1 MDRLAQIRRKAPP
14 LLFSAILAISAVTL
28 APSPAHAQTPSEIA
42 TAKQWFADGLAKEE
56 KGDFA
61 GALELFKR
69 AAQVKRTPQI
79 VYHVGFCESRTG
91 ALVEALVDLES
102 AVSIARAARAD
113 DVVTAAT
120 AELADVQK
128 RTPRVEVR
136 VAEDPPASRF
146 LVDGRAVALSML
158 RTPMPLNPGEHTV
171 TVEVANGASASKKVT
186 LAERDAIKVDLAPA
200 SPSATPPLPPPPTP
214 AVPAAETPPVAP
226 APPRAPEERSSSPV
240 PWVLVGGG
248 AAVAITGVVLMF
260 VARGKESE
268 LDKRCPSHTG
278 CDPKLESDYDSAKT
292 LNAIGIGL
300 GAVAVVAAGV
310 GVSMLVLRPS
320 TSSSTSASLVLS
332 PRGVDLAARF

>member
-1 MDRLAQIRRKAPP
+1 VDRLAQIRRKGPH
-14 LLFSAILAISAVTL
+14 LLFSAVLALSAVSL
-28 APSPAHAQTPSEIA
+28 PSTDAHAQTPSEIA

-56 KGDFA
+56 KSDFA
-61 GALELFKR
+61 GALDLFKR

-102 AVSIARAARAD
+102 AVAIARAAHAD
-113 DVVTAAT
+113 DVVTAAS

-136 VAEDPPASRF
+136 VAEVPPASRF

-158 RTPMPLNPGEHTV
+158 RAPMPLNPGEHSV
-171 TVEVANGASASKKVT
+171 TVELANGATATKKVT

-200 SPSATPPLPPPPTP
+200 SDAAPPTP
-214 AVPAAETPPVAP
+214 APAAAPEKPTASP
-226 APPRAPEERSSSPV
+226 APPPAPEAQSSSPV

-248 AAVAITGVVLMF
+248 AAVAVTGVVLMF
-260 VARGKESE
+260 VARGKEGD
-268 LDKRCPSHTG
+268 LDKSCPSHAG

-292 LNAIGIGL
+292 LNALGIGL
-300 GAVAVVAAGV
+300 GAVGIVAAGV

-320 TSSSTSASLVLS
+320 ASTATSATLVLS
-332 PRGVDLAARF
+332 PRGIDLAAKF

>member
-1 MDRLAQIRRKAPP
+1 MDLTARLRRRAPH
-14 LLFSAILAISAVTL
+14 LLLSGALALAAVSL
-28 APSPAHAQTPSEIA
+28 RSPAAHAQTPSEIA

-61 GALELFKR
+61 GSLELFKR

-102 AVSIARAARAD
+102 AVALARTARAD

-120 AELADVQK
+120 AELADVQR

-136 VAEDPPASRF
+136 PPEDTTPARF
-146 LVDGRAVALSML
+146 VVDGRSVALSML

-171 TVEVANGASASKKVT
+171 TVELATGAKATKSVT
-186 LAERDAIKVDLAPA
+186 LAERDAIKVDLTPVESGAAQPPAPVLVP
-200 SPSATPPLPPPPTP
+200 SPERPAAPPL
-214 AVPAAETPPVAP
+214 
-226 APPRAPEERSSSPV
+226 RSPEERGSSTV
-240 PWVLVGGG
+240 PWILVGGG
-248 AAVAITGVVLMF
+248 AAVAITGAVLMV
-260 VARGKESE
+260 VARGKEGD
-268 LDKRCPSHTG
+268 LDEQCPAHKSCPSS
-278 CDPKLESDYDSAKT
+278 LESDYDSAKT
-292 LNAIGIGL
+292 LNALGIGL
-300 GAVAVVAAGV
+300 GAVGIVAAGV

-320 TSSSTSASLVLS
+320 ATSPASASIVLS